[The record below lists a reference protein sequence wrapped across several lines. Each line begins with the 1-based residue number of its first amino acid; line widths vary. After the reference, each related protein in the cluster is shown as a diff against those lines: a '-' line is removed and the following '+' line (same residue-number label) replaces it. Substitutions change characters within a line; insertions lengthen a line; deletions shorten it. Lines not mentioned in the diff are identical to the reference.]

1 MLKFR
6 YMENPNQTT
15 DNSSVA
21 ELGIRL
27 TIMEQKIDQLLRTMN
42 IIKHIVIW
50 VTVASAILFILPLI
64 GLLFAIPSLLSNLG
78 DYQSLLQ

>member
-1 MLKFR
+1 
-6 YMENPNQTT
+6 MENPNQTT